1 MDKDDEH
8 KQSPR
13 KRSGRKTSP
22 RASAGKPRKASAGKT
37 ARTSASKRNSAGT
50 DASAKQ
56 SAASRIRRAADP
68 RLSRSLEYGVAIIES
83 FSGGRQ
89 TLGIAHLADL

>member
-37 ARTSASKRNSAGT
+37 VEPSHGGQIFGES
-50 DASAKQ
+50 
-56 SAASRIRRAADP
+56 RRAKLRVAAAQIIADECSVWP
-68 RLSRSLEYGVAIIES
+68 HPS
-83 FSGGRQ
+83 
-89 TLGIAHLADL
+89 